1 MKYYLWIFTG
11 IYTLTLLI
19 FGLLAYFIN
28 PSSSTTVPT
37 LIAAGFFTSWI
48 FVKREQRVPNP
59 QERKHLILGSIASNL
74 IISTILVVIALFF
87 IAPIQTSIEIIKH
100 IPIWLWILVTIFLI
114 LVEYFI
120 FHLSYG
126 WYAKQCLKGL
136 ENKKHLN

>member
-19 FGLLAYFIN
+19 FGLLAYFIDL
-28 PSSSTTVPT
+28 SSSTTVPT
-37 LIAAGFFTSWI
+37 LIAAGFFTWI

-74 IISTILVVIALFF
+74 IISAILVVIALFF

>member
-19 FGLLAYFIN
+19 FGLLAYFIDL
-28 PSSSTTVPT
+28 SSSTTVPT
-37 LIAAGFFTSWI
+37 LIVAGFFTSWI
-48 FVKREQRVPNP
+48 FVKREQSVPNP

-74 IISTILVVIALFF
+74 IISAILVVIALFF
-87 IAPIQTSIEIIKH
+87 IAPIQTSIEVIKH
-100 IPIWLWILVTIFLI
+100 IPIWLWILVTVFLI

-126 WYAKQCLKGL
+126 WYSKQCLKGL
-136 ENKKHLN
+136 KNKKHLN

>member
-19 FGLLAYFIN
+19 FGLLAYFIDL
-28 PSSSTTVPT
+28 SSSTTVPT
-37 LIAAGFFTSWI
+37 LIAAGFFRSWM
-48 FVKREQRVPNP
+48 FVKREQRAPNL

-74 IISTILVVIALFF
+74 IISAILVVIALFF

-136 ENKKHLN
+136 KNKKTS

>member
-1 MKYYLWIFTG
+1 M
-11 IYTLTLLI
+11 
-19 FGLLAYFIN
+19 
-28 PSSSTTVPT
+28 PT

-74 IISTILVVIALFF
+74 IISAILVVIALFF